1 MDRSTNGMIRP
12 YKTELSILYMI
23 TDIVWIVGSL
33 WLLYWLYDKPWQS
46 EQVLLALIAVVLFL
60 LFSELTQIYRSW
72 RSEPLT
78 NEFLRLLI
86 IWSAVTG
93 VLLMLGFFS
102 NTSKGYSRLIV
113 GTWFFIVP
121 WILCSW
127 RTATR
132 VVLRSLRSQGY
143 NSRKVAIVGAG
154 ESGVTVAQTIAQS
167 PWMGLNFRGFF
178 DDRKPQSGRLRWPGN
193 IEGNFEK
200 LVEMVNAQKI
210 DVVYITLPINALHRI
225 YPLLDKLADTTV
237 SVYLVPEFLVAN
249 LLHGRWGNLG
259 ALPTVS
265 IFETPFFGADG
276 ILKRSQ
282 DIVLGSI
289 ILLLIAIPMLLI
301 VIGIKLTSPD
311 PVLFKQK
318 RFGLDGQEI
327 MVWKFRTMHV
337 SEEGDEVTQAIR
349 NDPRVT
355 RLGSFLR
362 RTSLDEL
369 PQFINVLQGNMSIVG
384 PRPHALLHNEQYRSL
399 IKGYMLRHKV
409 KPGIT
414 GWAQVNGWRG
424 ETDTLEKME
433 QRIKHDLWYI
443 YNWSLWLDIKIIFL
457 TLFGSFFGKNAY

>member
-1 MDRSTNGMIRP
+1 MDRSTNGLIRP
-12 YKTELSILYMI
+12 YQTELSILYMI
-23 TDIVWIVGSL
+23 TDIAWIAGSL
-33 WLLYWLYDKPWQS
+33 WLLYWLYDKPWKT
-46 EQVLLALIAVVLFL
+46 EQVLLALAAIVLFL
-60 LFSELTQIYRSW
+60 LFSEFTQIYRSW

-78 NEFLRLLI
+78 NEFVRLLI
-86 IWSAVTG
+86 TWFAVIG
-93 VLLMLGFFS
+93 VLLLLGFVS
-102 NTSKGYSRLIV
+102 QTSTKYSRLV
-113 GTWFFIVP
+113 VSTWFITVP

-127 RTATR
+127 RTAIRT
-132 VVLRSLRSQGY
+132 VLRTLRSKGY
-143 NSRKVAIVGAG
+143 NLRRVAVVGAG
-154 ESGVTVAQTIAQS
+154 ESGVNIAKTIIKS
-167 PWMGLNFRGFF
+167 PWMGLKFQGFF
-178 DDRKPQSGRLRWPGN
+178 DERKPQSGRLCWSGN

-200 LVEMVNAQKI
+200 LVEMVKSQKI
-210 DVVYITLPINALHRI
+210 DVVYITLPLTALHRI

-259 ALPTVS
+259 ALPTIS

-301 VIGIKLTSPD
+301 AIAIKLTSPG
-311 PVLFKQK
+311 PIFFKQK

-327 MVWKFRTMHV
+327 LIWKFRTMHV
-337 SEEGDEVTQAIR
+337 CEEGNDVTQAIR
-349 NDPRVT
+349 HDSRVT
-355 RLGSFLR
+355 SLGSFLR

-424 ETDTLEKME
+424 ETDKLEKME
-433 QRIKHDLWYI
+433 QRVKYDLWYI

-457 TLFGSFFGKNAY
+457 TLFGGFSGKNAY